1 MKHAMKHTL
10 LWLNEADTYRRAL
23 AQAGLGASLDIQT
36 LKLDQQPDAA
46 QLENTE
52 ILLAWQVPAGLLAR
66 MPKLRWIQAL
76 TVGIDNWLARPDLG
90 AAVSLTCARGSHRVQ
105 MPENIL
111 GALFH
116 LAKPYTQAVLDQR
129 ERRWVRRVST
139 PLAGKTLGIL
149 GLGAIGAEL
158 ARKSAALEL
167 RVIGTRRSTAPVPH
181 VDRVYA
187 PEAIDEVLGQSDFV
201 LLLLPL
207 TAHTENVMNAQRLKA
222 MRKDAY
228 LLNFGRGALIVDED
242 LVAAVR
248 EGVIAGAVLDV
259 YRREPLPSEH
269 PFWTTAGITVLPH
282 IGGHATGR
290 DEIVAGIFAEN
301 VRRHLAGEP
310 LAELV
315 DRARGY

>member
-1 MKHAMKHTL
+1 MKHAL

-23 AQAGLGASLDIQT
+23 EDAGLGASLDIRT

-46 QLENTE
+46 QLEDTE
-52 ILLAWQVPAGLLAR
+52 ILLAWQAPAGLLAR

-76 TVGIDNWLARPDLG
+76 TVGIDNWLARPDL
-90 AAVSLTCARGSHRVQ
+90 AASVSLTCARGSHRVQ

-116 LAKPYTQAVLDQR
+116 LSKPYTQAVLDQR

-139 PLAGKTLGIL
+139 PLAGRTLGIL
-149 GLGAIGAEL
+149 GLGAIGGEL
-158 ARKSAALEL
+158 ARKAAALEM
-167 RVIGTRRSTAPVPH
+167 RVIGTRRSGGPMPH

-187 PEAIDEVLGQSDFV
+187 PDALDEVLGQSDFV

-207 TAHTENVMNAQRLKA
+207 TVQTENLMNARRFKA
-222 MRKDAY
+222 MRKEAY
-228 LLNFGRGALIVDED
+228 LLNFGRGALIVDDD

-248 EGVIAGAVLDV
+248 DGVIAGAVLDV
-259 YRREPLPSEH
+259 YRKEPLPAEH
-269 PFWTTAGITVLPH
+269 AFWATAGITVLPH

-290 DEIVAGIFAEN
+290 DEVVAGIFAEN
-301 VRRHLAGEP
+301 ARRYLAGKP